1 MTKIYQGFSKNQ
13 MAFEEDL
20 PSTYKLSSEDSNL
33 ISYNYRHK
41 LKVIEVFGSKVR
53 NPISMISIDENY
65 RLIIYKIGS
74 ANSLLLNDILHTE
87 IKNGNLSTGYT
98 YTVLSNNIPYKFQY
112 KSGIE
117 RKGTKIYL
125 TVDGDSLN
133 TFKQNDSIV
142 SYNLICKNISIRYG
156 QNAVVDIFIESKKRS
171 FVNSQNIPVS
181 ILFCRRSNNIYLLLL
196 SSDKPNSPIPNN
208 LLYDM
213 VTGN

>member
-1 MTKIYQGFSKNQ
+1 MTKIYQGFLKNQ

-20 PSTYKLSSEDSNL
+20 PSTYKLSTEDSNL
-33 ISYNYRHK
+33 ISYNYRQK

-53 NPISMISIDENY
+53 NPISMISFDENY
-65 RLIIYKIGS
+65 RLMIYKIGS
-74 ANSLLLNDILHTE
+74 ANALLLNDIIHTE
-87 IKNGNLSTGYT
+87 IKNVDRSTCYT
-98 YTVLSNNIPYKFQY
+98 YSVLSNDIPYKFQY
-112 KSGIE
+112 KSGVE

-125 TVDGDSLN
+125 TLDGDSLN

-156 QNAVVDIFIESKKRS
+156 QNDAVDIFIESKKGS
-171 FVNSQNIPVS
+171 FVNSQNIPMS
-181 ILFCRRSNNIYLLLL
+181 ILFFRRSNNIYLLLL

-213 VTGN
+213 VTG